1 MPPRRSAPMSVHAV
15 AVLQYL
21 GGVAA
26 LAIGAL
32 FAYLSVVAAGDTAT
46 EEDFFA
52 PETVAIAFGI
62 TAGVATVC
70 GLVGILL
77 GRKVQVGR
85 QWARVV
91 LLMLCGATVVS
102 IVGSIVLYQAGLWT
116 AVGTVYPVIGIAL
129 LNTRS
134 ARAFFV

>member
-1 MPPRRSAPMSVHAV
+1 
-15 AVLQYL
+15 
-21 GGVAA
+21 VAA
-26 LAIGAL
+26 LAVGAL
-32 FAYLSVVAAGDTAT
+32 FAYLSVVAARDTAT

-62 TAGVATVC
+62 TAVVATVC

-85 QWARVV
+85 PWARVV
-91 LLMLCGATVVS
+91 LLMLCGVTVVS
-102 IVGSIVLYQAGLWT
+102 IAGSIALYQAGLWT
-116 AVGTVYPVIGIAL
+116 ALGAVYPVIGIAL

-134 ARAFFV
+134 ARTFLR